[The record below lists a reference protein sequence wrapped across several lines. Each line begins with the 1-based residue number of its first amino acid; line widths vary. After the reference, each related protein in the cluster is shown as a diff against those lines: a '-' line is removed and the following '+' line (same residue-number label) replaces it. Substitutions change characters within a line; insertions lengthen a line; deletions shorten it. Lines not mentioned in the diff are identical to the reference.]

1 MIFRYSQSQKE
12 FPEKHSYLS
21 TLIINSQL
29 MFIDLADV
37 WFPLCCIAMISFFV
51 SGSPAPVHKCRS
63 KAGGKHIRS
72 LPSFFWRLF
81 VSWDTCIDAVS
92 RGEKHILVFPSF
104 VWSDV
109 KFDLSINQSI
119 KRKNLPSFRSASV
132 LFAISS
138 DIGKCS
144 LQVTSCHPL
153 MVTYPDLSQLS
164 GYVLVTVT
172 RYDLGRR
179 LTSFIP

>member
-1 MIFRYSQSQKE
+1 MTFKYSQSQKE

-21 TLIINSQL
+21 SLIINSQL

-37 WFPLCCIAMISFFV
+37 WFPLCCIARISFFV

-63 KAGGKHIRS
+63 KASGKHIRG
-72 LPSFFWRLF
+72 LTSFFWRLF
-81 VSWDTCIDAVS
+81 ASWDTCIDVVS
-92 RGEKHILVFPSF
+92 SGEKQILVYPSF

-144 LQVTSCHPL
+144 LQVTSCHVPRPFTAKRL
-153 MVTYPDLSQLS
+153 CISYSYTVRS
-164 GYVLVTVT
+164 G
-172 RYDLGRR
+172 
-179 LTSFIP
+179 